1 MVLHVILIQLCG
13 HDKHDINIFIKWHV
27 GKICGRLFKIPW
39 RLELR
44 FWQTRKWSQ
53 PSQCGFFAQIA
64 LQSESCN
71 FEPSIE
77 TGWIGVRKSHLYR
90 FIITRLKINGTKK
103 TVSSVQ
109 PTEVRLYTPSLP
121 QTYLLVFLTYH
132 FCCWF
137 FKLCSVNLHIE
148 VLSGSTVST
157 KINSICINRKFLDN
171 SISKYRHIK
180 TFCTMPINAY
190 HISWAIII
198 TKLYTDVDEILIC
211 LITRSYL

>member
-1 MVLHVILIQLCG
+1 V
-13 HDKHDINIFIKWHV
+13 HDTDIFINDKWRKYA
-27 GKICGRLFKIPW
+27 GGDIGRLFKITKPTW
-39 RLELR
+39 TSLLTNEKVKSTFTMRLLCPNRPPTWVLE
-44 FWQTRKWSQ
+44 
-53 PSQCGFFAQIA
+53 
-64 LQSESCN
+64 
-71 FEPSIE
+71 
-77 TGWIGVRKSHLYR
+77 VRAIDRNRMNRGSKKS
-90 FIITRLKINGTKK
+90 FIPIYYYPTIKINGTKK
-103 TVSSVQ
+103 TVSNVQ

-137 FKLCSVNLHIE
+137 FKFCSVNLHIE

-171 SISKYRHIK
+171 SISKYRRRIN

-198 TKLYTDVDEILIC
+198 TKLYTDVDVILIY